1 MILYF
6 EFEDRRVKA
15 DVLWPKDD
23 EPIAVHLTDP
33 QMKRELPTDLL
44 FEVGEGRKVEYTIE
58 SPDDKRLIELQS
70 VIARR
75 LQEFVN
81 KE

>member
-15 DVLWPKDD
+15 DVKWPKDD
-23 EPIAVHLTDP
+23 ESIAVHITDK
-33 QMKRELPTDLL
+33 QLANALPPDLL
-44 FEVGEGRKVEYTIE
+44 FDVEASRVIFTIE
-58 SPDDKRLIELQS
+58 DPANKRLIELQS

-81 KE
+81 KW

>member
-6 EFEDRRVKA
+6 EYDNRRVKA
-15 DVLWPKDD
+15 NVDWPKND

-33 QMKRELPTDLL
+33 QMIKEFPTDLF
-44 FEVGEGRKVEYTIE
+44 FEVATGRKVVFTIE
-58 SPDDKRLIELQS
+58 DKDNNRLTELQS

-75 LQEFVN
+75 LQELVM

>member
-6 EFEDRRVKA
+6 EFEDRRAKA

-33 QMKRELPTDLL
+33 HLRKELPTDLL
-44 FEVGEGRKVEYTIE
+44 FEVGDSRKVVFTIE
-58 SPDDKRLIELQS
+58 SPDDKRLIELQT

>member
-1 MILYF
+1 MLLYF
-6 EFEDRRVKA
+6 EFDEKRVQA
-15 DVLWPKDD
+15 HVDWPRDD

-33 QMKRELPTDLL
+33 KMIREFPTDL
-44 FEVGEGRKVEYTIE
+44 FFDVETGRKVMFTIE
-58 SPDDKRLIELQS
+58 DKDNDRLLELQS

-75 LQEFVN
+75 LQEFVT